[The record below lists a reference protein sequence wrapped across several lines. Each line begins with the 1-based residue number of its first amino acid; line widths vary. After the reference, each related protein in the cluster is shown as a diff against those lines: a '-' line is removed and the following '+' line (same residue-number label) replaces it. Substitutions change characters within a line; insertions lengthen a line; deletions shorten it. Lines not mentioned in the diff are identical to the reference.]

1 MDEVA
6 TGVENK
12 IRSFKR
18 KYYFNL
24 FVRGGILTLSILVS
38 YFLLAA
44 LIEHNLWLGPWAR
57 FFIFFSFITIVG
69 WCLYSFL
76 KEPLMWWVMKRGLTV
91 KDRLLNLLQLSSS
104 KNSSSLAFASVQQ
117 KSLEFNRF
125 LLIHLLI
132 LIKTKNI

>member
-57 FFIFFSFITIVG
+57 FFIFFSFITIVA
-69 WCLYSFL
+69 WCLYNFL
-76 KEPLMWWVMKRGLTV
+76 KEPLMLWIMKRGLTEEESAKIIGKAMPSV

-104 KNSSSLAFASVQQ
+104 TSNSSLAFASV
-117 KSLEFNRF
+117 
-125 LLIHLLI
+125 
-132 LIKTKNI
+132 